1 MRECPDGAAL
11 LAIAREVL
19 RKELLPLLPG
29 DKAYAALMVANAM
42 GIAERQ
48 LRNGEGP
55 QREEQQALAT
65 LLGREGSLADLNR
78 EFAARI
84 RRGDIDIDSDAEAR
98 RLLWESTVQRVRESA
113 PKALAA
119 YSPSAARHV
128 FV

>member
-55 QREEQQALAT
+55 QREEQQALAA
-65 LLGREGSLADLNR
+65 LLGTEGTQADLNR

-84 RRGDIDIDSDAEAR
+84 RRGDFDSDAEAR

-119 YSPSAARHV
+119 YSPSAARQV

>member
-48 LRNGEGP
+48 LRQGEGP
-55 QREEQQALAT
+55 QQKEQQALAA
-65 LLGREGSLADLNR
+65 LLQREGTLAELNR

-84 RRGDIDIDSDAEAR
+84 RQGDFDEDAEAR

>member
-1 MRECPDGAAL
+1 MRECPDGIAL
-11 LAIAREVL
+11 LVIAREVL

-55 QREEQQALAT
+55 QREEQQALAD
-65 LLGREGSLADLNR
+65 LLGTEGTLAELNR

-84 RRGDIDIDSDAEAR
+84 RRGDFDNDAEAR
-98 RLLWESTVQRVRESA
+98 RVLWESTVQRVRESA

-128 FV
+128 LV